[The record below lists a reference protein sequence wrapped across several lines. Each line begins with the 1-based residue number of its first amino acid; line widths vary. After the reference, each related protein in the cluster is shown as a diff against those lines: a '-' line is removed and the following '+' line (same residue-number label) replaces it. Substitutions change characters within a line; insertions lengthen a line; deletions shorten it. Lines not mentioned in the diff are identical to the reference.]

1 MIHKVSSSL
10 PSFKT
15 LTFRPGLNVILA
27 DKSDGATDR
36 QTRNSSGKTSL
47 VTIVHF
53 LMGASCPSSSIFRY
67 HSLLEQSFSLN
78 FDLSNQR
85 MTARRSGSD
94 PNKVF
99 VDANLS
105 EWPEQPT
112 IDSTTGES
120 WFSNKKWTAA
130 LALSMFDGHA
140 TSKYSPSFRSMF
152 PYFARVEP
160 EGGFQHAE
168 KYYSTQQPWNIQVNL
183 SHLLGLD
190 WKSSQTL
197 QELKDQEK
205 TLKLLKRDS
214 SKGVLGN
221 LVGKAGELRTKLALA
236 EKDLKRLEKELS
248 EFQVL
253 PEYRD
258 LEKEASTIA
267 IRQSRI
273 ANANT
278 LDRQRIKSIEQ
289 QLQTEQPVKVDD
301 VVTMYEE
308 AYVVL
313 PDLVRKRIE
322 DVQAFHDRVIKN
334 RLLHLEREIQTAE
347 QRIFAREEEALSLDK
362 RRREIMKALSSH
374 GAIDQMIRLEE
385 ERSRLFSL
393 VDELK
398 KRLEVTNKLESTK
411 TELTIERARVKQQ
424 ISIDHS
430 EHEEVLREAIL
441 TFEELSREISDHEG
455 SLEVDV
461 SDNGPTFKIKV
472 EGGRSVGI
480 RNMQIFCFD
489 MMLSIIWA
497 KRHLGPGFLIHD
509 SHLYDGMDSRQVAK
523 AIEIGEAKSQ
533 EYEFQYIITMNSDQ
547 VPRAEFKSDFS
558 FDNFVNPVQLSD
570 KSETGGLFGMRI

>member
-1 MIHKVSSSL
+1 MIHEISSSL

-15 LTFRPGLNVILA
+15 LKFGAGLNVVLA
-27 DKSDGATDR
+27 EKSEGATDR

-47 VTIVHF
+47 ISIVHF
-53 LMGASCPSSSIFRY
+53 LLGGNCPAASIFKY
-67 HSLLEQSFSLN
+67 ESLLEQSFSLT
-78 FDLSNQR
+78 FDLSKQR

-94 PNKVF
+94 PNKIY

-112 IDSTTGES
+112 VDSSTGDS
-120 WFSNKKWTAA
+120 WFTNKKWTAA
-130 LALSMFDGHA
+130 LAVSMFDVNES
-140 TSKYSPSFRSMF
+140 SKYSPTFRSMF

-168 KYYSTQQPWNIQVNL
+168 MYYSTQQPWNIQVNL

-190 WKSSQTL
+190 WKPSQAL

-205 TLKLLKRDS
+205 TLKLLKRNS
-214 SKGVLGN
+214 SQGVLGN

-267 IRQSRI
+267 IRQSDL

-278 LDRQRIKSIEQ
+278 LDRQRIKAIEQ
-289 QLQTEQPVKVDD
+289 QLQAEQPVQADD
-301 VVTMYEE
+301 VMAMYEE
-308 AYVVL
+308 ANVVL

-334 RLLHLEREIQTAE
+334 RLLHLQREIQDAE
-347 QRIFAREEEALSLDK
+347 QRIVVRESEAQGLDS
-362 RRREIMKALSSH
+362 RRREIMKVLSSH
-374 GAIDQMIRLEE
+374 GAIDQMIKLEE

-411 TELTIERARVKQQ
+411 TELTIERAQVKQR
-424 ISIDHS
+424 ISIDHA
-430 EHEEVLREAIL
+430 EHDEVLRDAIL
-441 TFEELSREISDHEG
+441 IFEELSREISDHEG
-455 SLEVDV
+455 SLEIDV

-497 KRHLGPGFLIHD
+497 KRNLGPGFLIHD
-509 SHLYDGMDSRQVAK
+509 SHLFDGMDSRQVAK
-523 AIEIGEAKSQ
+523 AIEIGESKSR
-533 EYEFQYIITMNSDQ
+533 EHNFQYIITMNSDQ
-547 VPRAEFKSDFS
+547 VPRNEFKPEFE
-558 FDNFVNPVQLSD
+558 FDRFVNPVQLSD
-570 KSETGGLFGMRI
+570 ENETGGLFGMRI

>member
-1 MIHKVSSSL
+1 MIHEISSSL
-10 PSFKT
+10 PSFKA
-15 LTFRPGLNVILA
+15 LKFGAGLNVVIA
-27 DKSDGATDR
+27 EKSEGATDR

-47 VTIVHF
+47 ISIVHF
-53 LMGASCPSSSIFRY
+53 LLGGNCPAASIFKY
-67 HSLLEQSFSLN
+67 ESLLEQSFSLTFN
-78 FDLSNQR
+78 LSSQR
-85 MTARRSGSD
+85 MTARRSGCD
-94 PNKVF
+94 PNRVY

-112 IDSTTGES
+112 VDSATGDS
-120 WFSNKKWTAA
+120 WFTNKKWTAA
-130 LALSMFDGHA
+130 LAVSMFDVNES
-140 TSKYSPSFRSMF
+140 SKYSPSFRSMF
-152 PYFARVEP
+152 PYFSRVEP

-168 KYYSTQQPWNIQVNL
+168 MYYSTQQPWNIQVNL

-190 WKSSQTL
+190 WKPSQAL

-205 TLKLLKRDS
+205 TLKLLKRNS
-214 SKGVLGN
+214 SQGVLGN

-267 IRQSRI
+267 IRQSDL

-278 LDRQRIKSIEQ
+278 LDRQRIKAIEQ
-289 QLQTEQPVKVDD
+289 QLQAEQPVQADD
-301 VVTMYEE
+301 VMAMYEE
-308 AYVVL
+308 ANVVL

-334 RLLHLEREIQTAE
+334 RLLHLQREIQDAE
-347 QRIFAREEEALSLDK
+347 QRIVVRESEAQGLDS
-362 RRREIMKALSSH
+362 RRREIMKVLSSH
-374 GAIDQMIRLEE
+374 GAIDQMIKLEE

-411 TELTIERARVKQQ
+411 TELTIERAQVKQR
-424 ISIDHS
+424 ISIDHA
-430 EHEEVLREAIL
+430 EHDEVLRDAIL
-441 TFEELSREISDHEG
+441 IFEELSREISDHEG

-497 KRHLGPGFLIHD
+497 KRNLGPGFLIHD
-509 SHLYDGMDSRQVAK
+509 SHLFDGMDSRQVAK
-523 AIEIGEAKSQ
+523 GIEIGEAKSR
-533 EYEFQYIITMNSDQ
+533 EHNFQYIITMNSDQ
-547 VPRAEFKSDFS
+547 VPRNEFKPEFDF
-558 FDNFVNPVQLSD
+558 DRFVNPVQLSD
-570 KSETGGLFGMRI
+570 ENETGGLFGMRI

>member
-1 MIHKVSSSL
+1 MIHEISSSL

-15 LTFRPGLNVILA
+15 LKFGAGLNVVLA
-27 DKSDGATDR
+27 EKSEGATDR

-47 VTIVHF
+47 ISIVHF
-53 LMGASCPSSSIFRY
+53 LLGGNCPAASIFKY
-67 HSLLEQSFSLN
+67 ESLLEQSFSLT
-78 FDLSNQR
+78 FDLSSQR
-85 MTARRSGSD
+85 MTARRGGSD
-94 PNKVF
+94 PNKVY

-112 IDSTTGES
+112 VDSSTGDS
-120 WFSNKKWTAA
+120 WFTNRKWTAA
-130 LALSMFDGHA
+130 LAVSMFDVNES
-140 TSKYSPSFRSMF
+140 SKYSPTFRAMF

-168 KYYSTQQPWNIQVNL
+168 MYYSTQQPWNIQVNL

-190 WKSSQTL
+190 WKPSQAL

-205 TLKLLKRDS
+205 TLKLLKRNS
-214 SKGVLGN
+214 SQGVLGN

-267 IRQSRI
+267 IRQSDL

-278 LDRQRIKSIEQ
+278 LDRQRIKAIEQ
-289 QLQTEQPVKVDD
+289 QLQAEQPVQADD
-301 VVTMYEE
+301 VMAMYEE
-308 AYVVL
+308 ANVVL
-313 PDLVRKRIE
+313 PELVRKRIE

-334 RLLHLEREIQTAE
+334 RLLHLQREIQDAE
-347 QRIFAREEEALSLDK
+347 QRIVVRESEAQGVDS
-362 RRREIMKALSSH
+362 RRREMMKVLSSH
-374 GAIDQMIRLEE
+374 GAIDQMIKLEE

-411 TELTIERARVKQQ
+411 TELTIERAQVKQR
-424 ISIDHS
+424 ITIDHA
-430 EHEEVLREAIL
+430 EHEEVLRDTIL
-441 TFEELSREISDHEG
+441 IFEELSREISDHEG

-497 KRHLGPGFLIHD
+497 KRNLGPGFLIHD
-509 SHLYDGMDSRQVAK
+509 SHLFDGMDSRQVAK
-523 AIEIGEAKSQ
+523 AIEIGEAKSR
-533 EYEFQYIITMNSDQ
+533 EHNFQYIITMNSDQ
-547 VPRAEFKSDFS
+547 VPRNEFKPEFDF
-558 FDNFVNPVQLSD
+558 DRFVNPVQLSD
-570 KSETGGLFGMRI
+570 ENETGGLFGMRI

>member
-1 MIHKVSSSL
+1 MIHEISSSL

-15 LTFRPGLNVILA
+15 LKFGVGLNVVLA
-27 DKSDGATDR
+27 EKSEGATDR

-47 VTIVHF
+47 ISIVHF
-53 LMGASCPSSSIFRY
+53 LLGSNCPPASIFKY
-67 HSLLEQSFSLN
+67 ESLIEQSFSLT
-78 FDLSNQR
+78 FDLSSQR

-94 PNKVF
+94 PNKVY

-112 IDSTTGES
+112 LVSSTGDS
-120 WFSNKKWTAA
+120 WFTNKKWTAA
-130 LALSMFDGHA
+130 LAVSMFDVKES
-140 TSKYSPSFRSMF
+140 SKYSPTFRSMF
-152 PYFARVEP
+152 PYFSRVEP

-168 KYYSTQQPWNIQVNL
+168 MYYSTQQPWNTQVNL

-190 WKSSQTL
+190 WKPSQAL

-205 TLKLLKRDS
+205 TLKLLKRNS
-214 SKGVLGN
+214 SQGVLGN

-236 EKDLKRLEKELS
+236 QKDLKRLEKELS

-267 IRQSRI
+267 IRQSDL

-278 LDRQRIKSIEQ
+278 LDRQRIKAIEQ
-289 QLQTEQPVKVDD
+289 QLQAEQPVQADD
-301 VVTMYEE
+301 VMAMYEE
-308 AYVVL
+308 ASVVL

-334 RLLHLEREIQTAE
+334 RLLHLQREIQDAE
-347 QRIFAREEEALSLDK
+347 QRIVVREAEAQGLDS
-362 RRREIMKALSSH
+362 RRREIMNVLSSH
-374 GAIDQMIRLEE
+374 GAIDQMIKLEE

-393 VDELK
+393 VGELK

-411 TELTIERARVKQQ
+411 TELTIERAQVKQR
-424 ISIDHS
+424 ISIDHA
-430 EHEEVLREAIL
+430 EHDEVLRDAIL
-441 TFEELSREISDHEG
+441 IFEELSREISDHEG

-497 KRHLGPGFLIHD
+497 KRNLGPGFLIHD
-509 SHLYDGMDSRQVAK
+509 SHLFDGMDSRQVAK
-523 AIEIGEAKSQ
+523 AIEIGEAKSR
-533 EYEFQYIITMNSDQ
+533 EHNFQYIITMNSDQ
-547 VPRAEFKSDFS
+547 VPRNEFKPEFE
-558 FDNFVNPVQLSD
+558 FDRFVNPVQLSD
-570 KSETGGLFGMRI
+570 ENETGGLFGMRI

>member
-1 MIHKVSSSL
+1 MIHEISSSL
-10 PSFKT
+10 PSFKA
-15 LTFRPGLNVILA
+15 LKFGAGLNVVLA
-27 DKSDGATDR
+27 EKSEGATDR

-47 VTIVHF
+47 ISIVHF
-53 LMGASCPSSSIFRY
+53 LLGGNCPAASIFKY
-67 HSLLEQSFSLN
+67 ESLLEQSFSLN
-78 FDLSNQR
+78 FDLSSQR
-85 MTARRSGSD
+85 MTAQRSGSD
-94 PNKVF
+94 PNKIY

-112 IDSTTGES
+112 VDSSTGDS
-120 WFSNKKWTAA
+120 WFTNKKWTAA
-130 LALSMFDGHA
+130 LAVSMFDVNES
-140 TSKYSPSFRSMF
+140 SKYSPTFRSMF

-168 KYYSTQQPWNIQVNL
+168 MYYSTQQPWNIQVNL
-183 SHLLGLD
+183 SNLLGLD
-190 WKSSQTL
+190 WKPSQAL

-205 TLKLLKRDS
+205 TLKLLKRNS
-214 SKGVLGN
+214 SQGVLGN

-267 IRQSRI
+267 IRQSDL

-289 QLQTEQPVKVDD
+289 QLQAEQPVQADD
-301 VVTMYEE
+301 IMAMYEE
-308 AYVVL
+308 ANVVL

-334 RLLHLEREIQTAE
+334 RLLHLQREIQDAE
-347 QRIFAREEEALSLDK
+347 QRIVVRESEAQGLDS
-362 RRREIMKALSSH
+362 RRREIMKVLSSH
-374 GAIDQMIRLEE
+374 GAIDQMIKLEE

-398 KRLEVTNKLESTK
+398 KRLDVTNKLESTK
-411 TELTIERARVKQQ
+411 TELTIERAQVKQR
-424 ISIDHS
+424 ISIDHA
-430 EHEEVLREAIL
+430 EHDEILRDAIL
-441 TFEELSREISDHEG
+441 IFEELSREISDHEG

-497 KRHLGPGFLIHD
+497 KRNFGPGFLIHD
-509 SHLYDGMDSRQVAK
+509 SHLFDGMDSRQVAK
-523 AIEIGEAKSQ
+523 AIEIGEAKSR
-533 EYEFQYIITMNSDQ
+533 EHNFQYIITMNSDQ
-547 VPRAEFKSDFS
+547 VPRNEFKPEFE
-558 FDNFVNPVQLSD
+558 FDRFVNPVQLSD
-570 KSETGGLFGMRI
+570 ENETGGLFGMRI

>member
-1 MIHKVSSSL
+1 
-10 PSFKT
+10 
-15 LTFRPGLNVILA
+15 
-27 DKSDGATDR
+27 
-36 QTRNSSGKTSL
+36 
-47 VTIVHF
+47 
-53 LMGASCPSSSIFRY
+53 
-67 HSLLEQSFSLN
+67 
-78 FDLSNQR
+78 
-85 MTARRSGSD
+85 
-94 PNKVF
+94 

-112 IDSTTGES
+112 LDSSTGDS

-130 LALSMFDGHA
+130 LAVSMFDVNES
-140 TSKYSPSFRSMF
+140 SKYSPTFRAMF

-168 KYYSTQQPWNIQVNL
+168 MYYSTQQPWNIQVNL
-183 SHLLGLD
+183 SLLLGLD
-190 WKSSQTL
+190 WKPSQAL

-205 TLKLLKRDS
+205 TLKLLKRNS

-267 IRQSRI
+267 IRQSDL

-278 LDRQRIKSIEQ
+278 LDRQRSKAIEQ
-289 QLQTEQPVKVDD
+289 QLQAEQPVQADD
-301 VVTMYEE
+301 VMAMYEE
-308 AYVVL
+308 ANVVL

-334 RLLHLEREIQTAE
+334 RLLHLQREIQDAE
-347 QRIFAREEEALSLDK
+347 QRIVVRESEAQGLDS
-362 RRREIMKALSSH
+362 RRREIMKVLSSH
-374 GAIDQMIRLEE
+374 GAIDQMIKLEE

-393 VDELK
+393 IDELK

-411 TELTIERARVKQQ
+411 TELTIERAQVKQR
-424 ISIDHS
+424 ISIDHA
-430 EHEEVLREAIL
+430 EHEEVLRDAIL
-441 TFEELSREISDHEG
+441 IFEELSREISDHEG

-497 KRHLGPGFLIHD
+497 KRNLGPGFLIHD
-509 SHLYDGMDSRQVAK
+509 SHLFDGMDSRQVAK
-523 AIEIGEAKSQ
+523 AIEIGETKSR
-533 EYEFQYIITMNSDQ
+533 EHSFQYIITMNSDQ
-547 VPRAEFKSDFS
+547 VPRNEFKPEFE
-558 FDNFVNPVQLSD
+558 FDRFVNPVQLSD
-570 KSETGGLFGMRI
+570 ENETGGLFGMRI

>member
-1 MIHKVSSSL
+1 MIHEISSSL

-15 LTFRPGLNVILA
+15 LKFGFGLNVVLA
-27 DKSDGATDR
+27 EKSEGATDR

-47 VTIVHF
+47 ISIVHF
-53 LMGASCPSSSIFRY
+53 LLGSNCPPASIFKY
-67 HSLLEQSFSLN
+67 ESLIEQSFSLTFN
-78 FDLSNQR
+78 LSSQR
-85 MTARRSGSD
+85 MTARRSGCD
-94 PNKVF
+94 PNRVY

-112 IDSTTGES
+112 LDSSTGDS

-130 LALSMFDGHA
+130 LAVSMFDVNES
-140 TSKYSPSFRSMF
+140 SKYSPTFRAMF

-168 KYYSTQQPWNIQVNL
+168 MYYSTQQPWNIQVNL
-183 SHLLGLD
+183 SLLLGLD
-190 WKSSQTL
+190 WKPSQAL

-205 TLKLLKRDS
+205 TLKLLKRNS

-267 IRQSRI
+267 IRQSDL

-278 LDRQRIKSIEQ
+278 LDRQRSKAIEQ
-289 QLQTEQPVKVDD
+289 QLQAEQPVQADD
-301 VVTMYEE
+301 VMAMYEE
-308 AYVVL
+308 ANVVL

-334 RLLHLEREIQTAE
+334 RLLHLQREIQDAE
-347 QRIFAREEEALSLDK
+347 QRIVVRESEAQGLDS
-362 RRREIMKALSSH
+362 RRREIMKVLSSH
-374 GAIDQMIRLEE
+374 GAIDQMIKLEE

-393 VDELK
+393 IDELK

-411 TELTIERARVKQQ
+411 TELTIERAQVKQR
-424 ISIDHS
+424 ISIDHA
-430 EHEEVLREAIL
+430 EHEEVLRDAIL
-441 TFEELSREISDHEG
+441 IFEELSREISDHEG

-497 KRHLGPGFLIHD
+497 KRNLGPGFLIHD
-509 SHLYDGMDSRQVAK
+509 SHLFDGMDSRQVAK
-523 AIEIGEAKSQ
+523 AIEIGETKSR
-533 EYEFQYIITMNSDQ
+533 EHSFQYIITMNSDQ
-547 VPRAEFKSDFS
+547 VPRNEFKPEFE
-558 FDNFVNPVQLSD
+558 FDRFVNPVQLSD
-570 KSETGGLFGMRI
+570 ENETGGLFGMRI

>member
-1 MIHKVSSSL
+1 MIHEISSSL
-10 PSFKT
+10 STFKT
-15 LTFRPGLNVILA
+15 LKFGTGLNVVLA
-27 DKSDGATDR
+27 EKSEGATDR

-47 VTIVHF
+47 ISIVHF
-53 LMGASCPSSSIFRY
+53 LLGGNCPAASIFKY
-67 HSLLEQSFSLN
+67 ESLLEQSFSLT
-78 FDLSNQR
+78 FDLSSQR

-94 PNKVF
+94 PNKVY

-112 IDSTTGES
+112 VDSSTGDS
-120 WFSNKKWTAA
+120 WFTNKKWTAA
-130 LALSMFDGHA
+130 LAVSMFDVNES
-140 TSKYSPSFRSMF
+140 SKYSPTFRSMF

-168 KYYSTQQPWNIQVNL
+168 MYYSTQQPWNVQVNL

-190 WKSSQTL
+190 WKPPQAL

-205 TLKLLKRDS
+205 TLKLLKRNS
-214 SKGVLGN
+214 SQGILGN

-267 IRQSRI
+267 IRQSDL

-278 LDRQRIKSIEQ
+278 LDRQRIKAIEQ
-289 QLQTEQPVKVDD
+289 QLQAEQSAQADD
-301 VVTMYEE
+301 VMAMYEE
-308 AYVVL
+308 ASVVL

-334 RLLHLEREIQTAE
+334 RLLHLQREIQDAE
-347 QRIFAREEEALSLDK
+347 QRIVVREAEAQALDS
-362 RRREIMKALSSH
+362 RRREIMKVLSSH
-374 GAIDQMIRLEE
+374 GAIDQMIKLEE

-411 TELTIERARVKQQ
+411 TELTIER
-424 ISIDHS
+424 
-430 EHEEVLREAIL
+430 
-441 TFEELSREISDHEG
+441 
-455 SLEVDV
+455 
-461 SDNGPTFKIKV
+461 P
-472 EGGRSVGI
+472 RSS
-480 RNMQIFCFD
+480 N
-489 MMLSIIWA
+489 A
-497 KRHLGPGFLIHD
+497 
-509 SHLYDGMDSRQVAK
+509 
-523 AIEIGEAKSQ
+523 
-533 EYEFQYIITMNSDQ
+533 
-547 VPRAEFKSDFS
+547 
-558 FDNFVNPVQLSD
+558 
-570 KSETGGLFGMRI
+570 

>member
-1 MIHKVSSSL
+1 MIQEISSSL
-10 PSFKT
+10 PSFKA
-15 LTFRPGLNVILA
+15 LKFGAGLNVVLA
-27 DKSDGATDR
+27 EKSEGATDR

-47 VTIVHF
+47 ISIVHF
-53 LMGASCPSSSIFRY
+53 LLGGNCPAASIFKY
-67 HSLLEQSFSLN
+67 ESLLEQSFSLN
-78 FDLSNQR
+78 FDLSSQR
-85 MTARRSGSD
+85 MTAQRSGSD
-94 PNKVF
+94 PNKIY

-112 IDSTTGES
+112 VDSSTGDS
-120 WFSNKKWTAA
+120 WFTNKKWTAA
-130 LALSMFDGHA
+130 LAVSMFDVNES
-140 TSKYSPSFRSMF
+140 SKYSPTFRSMF

-168 KYYSTQQPWNIQVNL
+168 MYYSTQQPWNIQVNL

-190 WKSSQTL
+190 WKPSQAL

-205 TLKLLKRDS
+205 TLKLLKRNS
-214 SKGVLGN
+214 SQGVLGN

-267 IRQSRI
+267 IRQSDL

-289 QLQTEQPVKVDD
+289 QLQAEQPVQADD
-301 VVTMYEE
+301 IMAMYEE
-308 AYVVL
+308 ANVVL

-334 RLLHLEREIQTAE
+334 RLLHLQREIQDAE
-347 QRIFAREEEALSLDK
+347 QRIVVRESEAQGLDS
-362 RRREIMKALSSH
+362 RRREIMKVLSSH
-374 GAIDQMIRLEE
+374 GAIDQMIKLEE

-411 TELTIERARVKQQ
+411 TELTIERAQVKQR
-424 ISIDHS
+424 ISIDHA
-430 EHEEVLREAIL
+430 EHDEILRDAIL
-441 TFEELSREISDHEG
+441 IFEELSREISDHEG

-497 KRHLGPGFLIHD
+497 KRNFGPGFLIHD
-509 SHLYDGMDSRQVAK
+509 SHLFDGMDSRQVAK
-523 AIEIGEAKSQ
+523 AIEIGEAKSR
-533 EYEFQYIITMNSDQ
+533 EHNFQYIITMNSDQ
-547 VPRAEFKSDFS
+547 VPRNEFKPEFE
-558 FDNFVNPVQLSD
+558 FDRFVNPVQLND
-570 KSETGGLFGMRI
+570 ENETGGLFGMRI

>member
-1 MIHKVSSSL
+1 MIHEISSSL

-15 LTFRPGLNVILA
+15 LKFGAGLNVVLA
-27 DKSDGATDR
+27 EKSAGATDR

-47 VTIVHF
+47 ISIVHF
-53 LMGASCPSSSIFRY
+53 LLGANCPATSIFRY
-67 HSLLEQSFSLN
+67 ESLLEQSFTLT

-94 PNKVF
+94 PNKVY

-112 IDSTTGES
+112 VDSLTADS
-120 WFSNKKWTAA
+120 WFTNKKWTAA
-130 LALSMFDGHA
+130 LAVSMFDVNES
-140 TSKYSPSFRSMF
+140 SKYSPSFRSMF

-168 KYYSTQQPWNIQVNL
+168 MYFSTQQPWNIQVNL
-183 SHLLGLD
+183 SQLLGLD
-190 WKSSQTL
+190 WKPSQAL

-205 TLKLLKRDS
+205 TLKLLKRNS
-214 SKGVLGN
+214 SQGVLGS

-236 EKDLKRLEKELS
+236 ENDLKRLEKELS

-267 IRQSRI
+267 IRQSDL

-278 LDRQRIKSIEQ
+278 LDRQRIKAIEQ
-289 QLQTEQPVKVDD
+289 QLQAEQPIQADD
-301 VVTMYEE
+301 VIAMYEE
-308 AYVVL
+308 ASVVL

-322 DVQAFHDRVIKN
+322 AVQTFHDRVIKN
-334 RLLHLEREIQTAE
+334 RLLHLQRETQDAER
-347 QRIFAREEEALSLDK
+347 RIVAREAEAQGLDS
-362 RRREIMKALSSH
+362 RRREIMKVLSSH

-398 KRLEVTNKLESTK
+398 KRLDVTNKLESTK
-411 TELTIERARVKQQ
+411 TELTIERAQVKQRM
-424 ISIDHS
+424 SIDHA
-430 EHEEVLREAIL
+430 EHDEVLRDAIL
-441 TFEELSREISDHEG
+441 IFEELSREISDHEG

-461 SDNGPTFKIKV
+461 SDNGPTFKINV

-497 KRHLGPGFLIHD
+497 KQTRGPGFLIHD
-509 SHLYDGMDSRQVAK
+509 SHLFDGMDSRQVAK
-523 AIEIGEAKSQ
+523 AIEIGEAKSR
-533 EYEFQYIITMNSDQ
+533 EHNFQYIITMNSDQ
-547 VPRAEFKSDFS
+547 VPRNEFKPEFE
-558 FDNFVNPVQLSD
+558 FDRFVNPVQLSD
-570 KSETGGLFGMRI
+570 ENETGGLFGMRI

>member
-1 MIHKVSSSL
+1 MIHEMSSSL

-15 LTFRPGLNVILA
+15 LRFGAGLNVVLA
-27 DKSDGATDR
+27 EKSEGATDR

-47 VTIVHF
+47 ISIVHF
-53 LMGASCPSSSIFRY
+53 LLGANCPAASIFKY
-67 HSLLEQSFSLN
+67 ESLLEQSFSLT

-85 MTARRSGSD
+85 MTTRRSGSD
-94 PNKVF
+94 PNKIY

-112 IDSTTGES
+112 VDSLTGDS
-120 WFSNKKWTAA
+120 WFTNKKWTAA
-130 LALSMFDGHA
+130 LAVSMFDVNES
-140 TSKYSPSFRSMF
+140 SKYSPSFRAMF

-168 KYYSTQQPWNIQVNL
+168 MYYSTQQPWNIQVNL

-190 WKSSQTL
+190 WKPSQAL

-205 TLKLLKRDS
+205 TLKLLKRNS
-214 SKGVLGN
+214 SQGVLGN

-267 IRQSRI
+267 IRQSDL

-278 LDRQRIKSIEQ
+278 LDRQRIKAIEQ
-289 QLQTEQPVKVDD
+289 QLQAEQPVQADD
-301 VVTMYEE
+301 VMSMYEE
-308 AYVVL
+308 ASVIL

-322 DVQAFHDRVIKN
+322 DVQVFHDRVIKN
-334 RLLHLEREIQTAE
+334 RLLHLQREIQDAE
-347 QRIFAREEEALSLDK
+347 QRIVIREAEAQGLDS
-362 RRREIMKALSSH
+362 RRREIMKVLSSH
-374 GAIDQMIRLEE
+374 GAIDQMIKLEE
-385 ERSRLFSL
+385 ERSRLFSFA
-393 VDELK
+393 DELK
-398 KRLEVTNKLESTK
+398 KRLEVTKKLESTK
-411 TELTIERARVKQQ
+411 TELTIERAQVKQR
-424 ISIDHS
+424 ISIDHA
-430 EHEEVLREAIL
+430 EHDEVLRDAIL
-441 TFEELSREISDHEG
+441 IFEELSREISDHEG

-461 SDNGPTFKIKV
+461 SDNGPTFRIKV

-497 KRHLGPGFLIHD
+497 KRNLGPGFLIHD
-509 SHLYDGMDSRQVAK
+509 SHLFDGMDSRQVAK
-523 AIEIGEAKSQ
+523 AIEIGEAKSR
-533 EYEFQYIITMNSDQ
+533 EHNFQYIITMNSDQ
-547 VPRAEFKSDFS
+547 VPRNEFKSEFE
-558 FDNFVNPVQLSD
+558 FDRFVNPVQLSD
-570 KSETGGLFGMRI
+570 KNETGGLFGMRI

>member
-1 MIHKVSSSL
+1 MIHEISSSL

-15 LTFRPGLNVILA
+15 LKFGAGLNVVLA
-27 DKSDGATDR
+27 EKSEGATDR

-47 VTIVHF
+47 ISIVHF
-53 LMGASCPSSSIFRY
+53 LLGGNCPAASIFKY
-67 HSLLEQSFSLN
+67 ESLLEQSFALT
-78 FDLSNQR
+78 FDLSSQR

-94 PNKVF
+94 PNKIH

-112 IDSTTGES
+112 VDSSTGDS
-120 WFSNKKWTAA
+120 WFTNKKWTAA
-130 LALSMFDGHA
+130 LAVSMFDVNES
-140 TSKYSPSFRSMF
+140 SKYSPTFRSMF
-152 PYFARVEP
+152 PYFSRVEP

-168 KYYSTQQPWNIQVNL
+168 MYYSTQQPWNIQVNL

-190 WKSSQTL
+190 WKPSQAL

-205 TLKLLKRDS
+205 TLKLLKRNS
-214 SKGVLGN
+214 SQGVLGN

-267 IRQSRI
+267 IRQSDL

-278 LDRQRIKSIEQ
+278 LDRQRIKAIEQ
-289 QLQTEQPVKVDD
+289 QLQAERPVQADD
-301 VVTMYEE
+301 VMAMYEE
-308 AYVVL
+308 ASVVL
-313 PDLVRKRIE
+313 PDLVRKRIQ

-334 RLLHLEREIQTAE
+334 RLLHLQREIQDAE
-347 QRIFAREEEALSLDK
+347 QRIVVRESEAQGLDS
-362 RRREIMKALSSH
+362 RRREIMKVLSSH
-374 GAIDQMIRLEE
+374 GAIDQMIKLEE

-411 TELTIERARVKQQ
+411 TELTIERAQVKQRL
-424 ISIDHS
+424 SIDHA
-430 EHEEVLREAIL
+430 EHDEVLRDAIL
-441 TFEELSREISDHEG
+441 IFEELSREISDHEG

-489 MMLSIIWA
+489 LMLSIIWA
-497 KRHLGPGFLIHD
+497 KRNLGPGFLIHD
-509 SHLYDGMDSRQVAK
+509 SHLFDGMDSRQVAK
-523 AIEIGEAKSQ
+523 AIEIGEARAR
-533 EYEFQYIITMNSDQ
+533 EHNFQYIITMNSDQ
-547 VPRAEFKSDFS
+547 VPRNEFKSDFE
-558 FDNFVNPVQLSD
+558 FDRFVNPVQLSD
-570 KSETGGLFGMRI
+570 ENETGGLFGMRI